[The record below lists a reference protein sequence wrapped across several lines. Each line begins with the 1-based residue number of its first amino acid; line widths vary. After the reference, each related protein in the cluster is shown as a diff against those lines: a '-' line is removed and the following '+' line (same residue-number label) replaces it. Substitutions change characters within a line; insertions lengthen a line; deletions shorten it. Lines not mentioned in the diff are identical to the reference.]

1 MRTGPAANKRNTLLR
16 PKTMTL
22 VTSAKYARE
31 IAYGDP
37 VTATHS
43 RDVWRPRITGP
54 LFQAGDRIR
63 ISPRSPVGSSH
74 MPFYLRGKRGT
85 IEALIAPTVGGSE
98 IGRGGRGAEPPSRSY
113 RLAIPLTQI
122 WPDYVGS
129 PRDGLRIEV
138 SEPWLV
144 RE

>member
-1 MRTGPAANKRNTLLR
+1 MEPRMNATSGYSRAIASLLG
-16 PKTMTL
+16 
-22 VTSAKYARE
+22 E
-31 IAYGDP
+31 
-37 VTATHS
+37 
-43 RDVWRPRITGP
+43 GP

-63 ISPRSPVGSSH
+63 ISPRSPAGGSH

-85 IEALIAPTVGGSE
+85 IEALVDPAAGGSAFR
-98 IGRGGRGAEPPSRSY
+98 RGGRSAGPRSRSY
-113 RLAIPLTQI
+113 RLAIPMTEI